1 MSTYLVTGG
10 GTGIGAAIAA
20 RLAADGG
27 DVVVSGR
34 RREPLEEVASAHPH
48 VVAMPADAA
57 DGAAMRRLVKDI
69 GELYGSLD
77 GVVANAGGHGYDS
90 VGGTSD
96 EAWRSGLDANLTTA
110 FVTARESL
118 GALERSG
125 GGFVAV
131 SSLAGLRAAP
141 ETADYTVGKH
151 ALLGL
156 VRSIARD
163 YGHRVRANAVCP
175 GWVRTPM
182 ADEEMR
188 VLVEGGGAADVEAA
202 YATVTRDVPLRRPAA
217 PEEIAGVVAFLLG
230 PDAAYVQGA
239 TLVVDGGAHIVDVP
253 TLAFDAKAGDPS

>member
-10 GTGIGAAIAA
+10 GTGIGAAIAT
-20 RLAADGG
+20 RLAADGA

-34 RREPLEEVASAHPH
+34 RRELLDEVAATHPRI
-48 VVAMPADAA
+48 VGMPADAT
-57 DGAAMRRLVKDI
+57 DGGAMRRVVEAI
-69 GELYGSLD
+69 GERYGRLD
-77 GVVANAGGHGYDS
+77 GVVANAGGHGYDT

-96 EAWRSGLDANLTTA
+96 AAWRSSLDANLTTA

-118 GALERSG
+118 TALEESG
-125 GGFVAV
+125 GGIVVV
-131 SSLAGLRAAP
+131 SSLSGLRAAP
-141 ETADYTVGKH
+141 QTAGYTISKH

-163 YGHRVRANAVCP
+163 YGRRVRANAVCP

-188 VLVEGGGAADVEAA
+188 ALVGNGGAADVDSA
-202 YATVTRDVPLRRPAA
+202 YATVTRDVPLGRPAA
-217 PEEIAGVVAFLLG
+217 PEEVAGVVAFLLG
-230 PDAAYVQGA
+230 PDASYVHGA

-253 TLAFDAKAGDPS
+253 TLAFG